1 VTDPSGSQLFRG
13 GRPPRTA
20 DARIGVER
28 LGTTSI
34 ATDLLRGAGV
44 TVAISAVS
52 IIGGVPLGLLLA
64 LGRTGKSRIVRAQ
77 CATYASFVR
86 AVPVVT
92 FVMLIFFGLPALG
105 FSLEPLPAAVIA
117 LTLNTT
123 AFNSEIWRAAIVDF
137 PQGQLEAAKAFG
149 MTRLVA
155 FRRIVF
161 PQIWRASLPAL
172 VNEMTL
178 LIKASPAIA
187 IIGIVDLT
195 RKARQIAATT
205 YEPLPPF
212 LAAPVIYGGALLL
225 LVIAARALERRLRVR
240 LGRL

>member
-1 VTDPSGSQLFRG
+1 ML
-13 GRPPRTA
+13 TA
-20 DARIGVER
+20 SM
-28 LGTTSI
+28 LS
-34 ATDLLRGAGV
+34 DLLTGV
-44 TVAISAVS
+44 ATTVAVSAVA
-52 IIGGVPLGLLLA
+52 IVAGVPLGLLLA
-64 LGRTGKSRIVRAQ
+64 LGRSARVRILSTT
-77 CATYASFVR
+77 CAIYASFVR

-92 FVMLIFFGLPALG
+92 FVMLIFFGLPAVG
-105 FSLEPLPAAVIA
+105 MSLDPLPAAVVA

-137 PQGQLEAAKAFG
+137 PRGQLEAARAFG
-149 MTRLVA
+149 MTGPVSV
-155 FRRIVF
+155 RRVVF
-161 PQIWRASLPAL
+161 PQIWRASLPSL

-187 IIGIVDLT
+187 IIGVVDLT

-212 LAAPVIYGGALLL
+212 LAAAVIYGVALLF
-225 LVIAARALERRLRVR
+225 LVIAARTLERRLRVR

>member
-1 VTDPSGSQLFRG
+1 ML
-13 GRPPRTA
+13 TA
-20 DARIGVER
+20 SM
-28 LGTTSI
+28 LL
-34 ATDLLRGAGV
+34 DLLSG
-44 TVAISAVS
+44 VAITIAVS
-52 IIGGVPLGLLLA
+52 VIAIAAGVPLGLLLA
-64 LGRTGKSRIVRAQ
+64 LGRTARLSVLALACTI
-77 CATYASFVR
+77 YASFVR

-105 FSLEPLPAAVIA
+105 MALNPLPAAVLA

-137 PQGQLEAAKAFG
+137 PRGQLESARAFG
-149 MTRLVA
+149 MTRAVS

-161 PQIWRASLPAL
+161 PQIWRASLPSL

-187 IIGIVDLT
+187 IIGVVDLT

-212 LAAPVIYGGALLL
+212 LAAAVIYGVALLL
-225 LVIAARALERRLRVR
+225 LVVAARTLERHMRVR
-240 LGRL
+240 LGRP

>member
-1 VTDPSGSQLFRG
+1 ML
-13 GRPPRTA
+13 
-20 DARIGVER
+20 
-28 LGTTSI
+28 L
-34 ATDLLRGAGV
+34 DLLTGV
-44 TVAISAVS
+44 ATTVAVSA
-52 IIGGVPLGLLLA
+52 IAITAGVPLGLLLA
-64 LGRTGKSRIVRAQ
+64 LGRSARAPVLSTA
-77 CATYASFVR
+77 CAIYASFVR

-105 FSLEPLPAAVIA
+105 MSLDPLPAAVIA

-137 PQGQLEAAKAFG
+137 PRGQLESARAFG
-149 MTRLVA
+149 MTAPVS

-161 PQIWRASLPAL
+161 PQIWRASLPSL

-187 IIGIVDLT
+187 IIGVVDLT

-212 LAAPVIYGGALLL
+212 LAAAVIYGLALLL
-225 LVIAARALERRLRVR
+225 LVIAARTLERRLRVR

>member
-1 VTDPSGSQLFRG
+1 M
-13 GRPPRTA
+13 TA
-20 DARIGVER
+20 
-28 LGTTSI
+28 SI
-34 ATDLLRGAGV
+34 AIDLLRGAAV
-44 TVAISAVS
+44 TVVISVVS

-64 LGRTGKSRIVRAQ
+64 LGRTGRVRIVRTV
-77 CATYASFVR
+77 CAVYASFVR

-105 FSLEPLPAAVIA
+105 FSLDPLPAAVIA

-123 AFNSEIWRAAIVDF
+123 AFNSEIWRASIVDF
-137 PQGQLEAAKAFG
+137 PRGQLEAARAFG
-149 MTRLVA
+149 MTGLVA
-155 FRRIVF
+155 FRRVVF

-187 IIGIVDLT
+187 IIGVVDLT

-212 LAAPVIYGGALLL
+212 VGAAVIYGVALLL
-225 LVIAARALERRLRVR
+225 LVVAARALERRLRIR